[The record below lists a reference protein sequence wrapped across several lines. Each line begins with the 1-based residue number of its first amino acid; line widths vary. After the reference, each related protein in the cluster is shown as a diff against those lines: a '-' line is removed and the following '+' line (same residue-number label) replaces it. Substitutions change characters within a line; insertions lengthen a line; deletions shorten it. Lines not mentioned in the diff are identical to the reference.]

1 MRKPKP
7 DRALLERLFSRT
19 IRGPGGCWL
28 WTGGKSDGY
37 AMLRVQGRMVRLHRT
52 VYEQLVGP
60 VPSGLEIDH
69 LCRVRCCLNPE
80 HMEPVAKRVNILRGE
95 GACAVH
101 ARKVTCVRGHPLSGE
116 NLEIEGGKFRR
127 CKQCRRDGQMRRW
140 RERRVAL
147 DGN

>member
-37 AMLRVQGRMVRLHRT
+37 AMARVTYRGRSLRLHRI

-60 VPSGLEIDH
+60 VSPGLEIDH

-80 HMEPVAKRVNILRGE
+80 HMEPVAKRVNVLRGE

-101 ARKVTCVRGHPLSGE
+101 ARKVTCLRGHSLSGE
-116 NLEIEGGKFRR
+116 NLYIEPGGGRR
-127 CKQCRRDGQMRRW
+127 CIACREAGVARRKA
-140 RERRVAL
+140 ER
-147 DGN
+147 G